1 MGDLHVINPHEMVR
15 QTLCAWLEP
24 AASLTEEDICT
35 DAPGCQA
42 SVPLAW
48 RAQLPAEEAL
58 ACAFAGPPARLLGAP
73 LIEKAYL
80 SGGYAC
86 FLLTGETYAA
96 MLTHIIASAPRP
108 DLPDPVRGEVDYAIA
123 RMLMLSRK
131 GGAGCPADARAR
143 QALWLAMGI
152 VDAQGPRRE
161 ARRKRAARALTGLM
175 RERPIKERMALA
187 ASMGQAAACAA
198 RLLAYEAIY

>member
-1 MGDLHVINPHEMVR
+1 MINPHQMVR
-15 QTLCAWLEP
+15 QALCAWLEP

-35 DAPGCQA
+35 DARDCQA

-58 ACAFAGPPARLLGAP
+58 ARAFDGPPARLLGAP
-73 LIEKAYL
+73 LVEKAYL

-86 FLLTGETYAA
+86 FLLTGEAYAA
-96 MLTHIIASAPRP
+96 MLTHIIASAPQP
-108 DLPDPVRGEVDYAIA
+108 NLPDPGRGEVDYAIA

-131 GGAGCPADARAR
+131 GGVGCPADARAR
-143 QALWLAMGI
+143 QALWLVMGI
-152 VDAQGPRRE
+152 IDARGPRRD
-161 ARRKRAARALTGLM
+161 ARKKRAARALTGLM
-175 RERPIKERMALA
+175 RERPVKERIALA

-198 RLLAYEAIY
+198 RLLAYGATY

>member
-1 MGDLHVINPHEMVR
+1 MINPHEMVR
-15 QTLCAWLEP
+15 QALRAWLEP

-35 DAPGCQA
+35 DARGCQA
-42 SVPLAW
+42 SAPLAW

-58 ACAFAGPPARLLGAP
+58 ARAFAGPPARLLGAP
-73 LIEKAYL
+73 LVEKAYL
-80 SGGYAC
+80 CGGYAC
-86 FLLTGETYAA
+86 FLLTGEAYAA
-96 MLTHIIASAPRP
+96 MLTHIIASTPRP
-108 DLPDPVRGEVDYAIA
+108 NLPDPAHDEVDYAIA

-131 GGAGCPADARAR
+131 GGTGCPADALAR

-161 ARRKRAARALTGLM
+161 ARKKRAARLLTSLM

-198 RLLAYEAIY
+198 RLLAYEAVY